1 MSKESLYT
9 SISKA
14 MGVETLLFRDDVQEV
29 LCFEAFSLEPNF
41 ELIKSVQLWHVLL
54 FSHFII

>member
-1 MSKESLYT
+1 M
-9 SISKA
+9 A
-14 MGVETLLFRDDVQEV
+14 VETLLFRDDVQEV
-29 LCFEAFSLEPNF
+29 LGFEAFSLEPNF

>member
-1 MSKESLYT
+1 MSKERFDT
-9 SISKA
+9 SISEA

-29 LCFEAFSLEPNF
+29 LGFEAFSLEPNF
-41 ELIKSVQLWHVLL
+41 ELIKSVQLWHVLM